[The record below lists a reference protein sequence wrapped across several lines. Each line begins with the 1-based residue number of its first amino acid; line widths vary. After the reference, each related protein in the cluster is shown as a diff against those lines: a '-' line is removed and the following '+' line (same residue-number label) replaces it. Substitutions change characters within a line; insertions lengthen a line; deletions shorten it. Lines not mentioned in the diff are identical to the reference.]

1 MLQRCLRW
9 GCALLVGVLATVAF
23 PAAAAD
29 VIVNAARPDT
39 QISRSLVRGMFGM
52 RLRAWPDGAP
62 VRVFVLADNDPLHV
76 EFAQSVLQIY
86 PYQLRQNWDRL
97 VYSGTGQ
104 PPITVSSEEEMIRR
118 VEETP
123 GSIGYLGRLKPNPS
137 VRVLHVR

>member
-1 MLQRCLRW
+1 MLQRFMTW
-9 GCALLVGVLATVAF
+9 GAALLLLTMALG
-23 PAAAAD
+23 PAAAAE
-29 VIVNAARPDT
+29 VIVNAARPDAE
-39 QISRSLVRGMFGM
+39 ISRSLVRGMFGM

-62 VRVFVLADNDPLHV
+62 VRVFVLADDNPVHV
-76 EFAQSVLQIY
+76 EFAQTVLQMY

-123 GSIGYLGRLKPNPS
+123 GSIGYLSRPRPIPS
-137 VRVLHVR
+137 IRVLRVR